1 MAGDALLLAI
11 AIACAVVYAVTLF
24 ILIWNNAKSPAAWS
38 IVAAA
43 IILWPFLFFT
53 GAAQLLLAIPVATVL
68 AVDGTRLRPSISTK
82 AAILAVATTGG
93 YAAIMIAVCFA
104 AAE

>member
-1 MAGDALLLAI
+1 MEAL
-11 AIACAVVYAVTLF
+11 
-24 ILIWNNAKSPAAWS
+24 
-38 IVAAA
+38 
-43 IILWPFLFFT
+43 FL
-53 GAAQLLLAIPVATVL
+53 LLLAIPVATVL

-93 YAAIMIAVCFA
+93 YAAIVIAVCFA